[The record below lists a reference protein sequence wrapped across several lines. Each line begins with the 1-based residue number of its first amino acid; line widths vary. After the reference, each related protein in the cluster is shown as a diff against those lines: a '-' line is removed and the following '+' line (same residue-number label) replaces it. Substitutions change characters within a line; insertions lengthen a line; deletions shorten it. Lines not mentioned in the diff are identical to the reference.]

1 MNKFDAILYEALE
14 KGASDIHFR
23 IGGFVFFRIS
33 GSLIKNEKF
42 GRITDSDMKQL
53 TEIILKEKQI
63 IRLNKSR
70 NIDASYEIKGRG
82 RFRINFFYQRDKLSA
97 AFRIIPSEIPSISE
111 LHLPNVLYGIS
122 ELNKGLILITG
133 VTGSGKSTTMA
144 AIIEEINLRAA
155 KNIITIEDP
164 IEYMFDDKKSII
176 AQRQIGDDV
185 ISFGGGLRAALRE
198 DPDVIMMGEMRDRET
213 IASVLNAAETGHL
226 VISTL
231 HTLDAKESI
240 NRMISVF
247 PIEHSSNIRHQ
258 IAGTLKTIVSQ
269 RLLKQSENRGMIPAV
284 ELLISTDHI
293 RDCIVDPEKTDDI
306 PSVIEQGQTEYNMQ
320 TFDQSIMSLYNKKL
334 ISKEESLLNVTN
346 STDFE
351 LKLHG
356 LTTGSADL

>member
-1 MNKFDAILYEALE
+1 MNKFNAILYEALK

-23 IGGFVFFRIS
+23 IDGFVFFRID
-33 GSLIKNEKF
+33 GSLIRNEKY

-82 RFRINFFYQRDKLSA
+82 RFRINFFYQRGKLSA
-97 AFRIIPSEIPSISE
+97 AFRIILSEIPSINE
-111 LHLPNVLYGIS
+111 LNLPNVLYGIS
-122 ELNKGLILITG
+122 KLNKGLILITG

-144 AIIEEINLRAA
+144 AIIEEINLRTT

-185 ISFGGGLRAALRE
+185 ISFAGGLRAALRE

-213 IASVLNAAETGHL
+213 IGSVLNAAETGHL

-231 HTLDAKESI
+231 HTLDAKETI

-269 RLLKQSENRGMIPAV
+269 RLLKQAENRGMIPAV

-293 RDCIVDPEKTDDI
+293 RECITDPEKTDDI